1 MNILC
6 NIFGVFIFLPLI
18 IKSQLIIVQP
28 EKVFE
33 SPWIFNPEYIAKNNI
48 KKIHLQILDKKDFQS
63 PEDLNRQ
70 VIFEY
75 DKNGSEVFS
84 YTVEP
89 IGTETRTFTI
99 QRGKRKPPVHI
110 LKNISLCDT
119 IFRQTVYTDDGKI
132 KMIRTYGKNKPAIT
146 SYYTY
151 YANGF
156 TKEIKCR
163 EWPEYVAG
171 KIFIL
176 QKQEIMYIDSFQT
189 LSPSDKFRKN
199 IYFNADHKPY
209 KEQQYEFEYNLL
221 KIIRDVFITA
231 PWIEQ
236 YKKFDYENNQI
247 KKAVMFANAGTPLEF
262 EYEYEYDEK
271 SNLYSIYY
279 RKNKF
284 LEKETG
290 FVYEA
295 RSGIPTGIVIRDYT
309 TKSIQIIRIYTETYR
324 TSLMTE
330 K

>member
-1 MNILC
+1 MN
-6 NIFGVFIFLPLI
+6 FLSNFFYTLI
-18 IKSQLIIVQP
+18 VLPFFFKSQLIIVQP

-33 SPWIFNPEYIAKNNI
+33 SPWVFNPDYIAKNNI
-48 KKIHLQILDKKDFQS
+48 KKIHLQILDKKDFHS

-70 VIFEY
+70 MVFEY
-75 DKNGSEVFS
+75 DKNGQEIFS

-89 IGTETRTFTI
+89 VGVETRTYTL
-99 QRGKRKPPVHI
+99 QKGKRRTPVQI
-110 LKNISLCDT
+110 EKNIPVCDT
-119 IFRQTVYTDDGKI
+119 VYRQTSYFDDGKI
-132 KMIRTYGKNKPAIT
+132 KFTRSYGKNRPAIT

-151 YANGF
+151 YSNGF
-156 TKEIKCR
+156 IKEIKCR
-163 EWPEYVAG
+163 EWPEYASG

-176 QKQEIMYIDSFQT
+176 QKQEIMFVDSFQT

-199 IYFNADHKPY
+199 IYFNTDHKPY
-209 KEQQYEFEYNLL
+209 KEQQYEFENNRL

-236 YKKFDYENNQI
+236 YKKFEYENDKI
-247 KKAVMFANAGTPLEF
+247 RKAVMFANAGMPL
-262 EYEYEYDEK
+262 EYEYEYQYDEK
-271 SNLYSIYY
+271 SKPYTIYF

-295 RSGIPTGIVIRDYT
+295 RSGEPNSIVIRDYT
-309 TKSIQIIRIYTETYR
+309 SKSIQIIRIHTE
-324 TSLMTE
+324 SFKSPLMTD